1 VSWRAERSGR
11 GGSGTRVQAGLCFL
25 AFLIFGTASG
35 HALRIDLRDVA
46 SDRIERQRAEAAGQ
60 LPLRGTPDIASRPA
74 RLAARGLTEG
84 APVMLRVF
92 KAESELEL
100 WMMRDERYE
109 LFATYPICNWSGS
122 LGPKIAEGDKQS
134 PEGVY
139 TLSRRQLHMVGRH
152 PRSLNL
158 GFPNTL
164 DRSLKRTGSYI
175 LIHGGCG
182 TAGCFSMTNPVMSEI
197 FGLVR
202 ASLRQG
208 QRFVHVHVFPF
219 RMTESRLAAH
229 AASPWA
235 PFWHDL
241 KQVYDSFDRTRL
253 APRMSVC
260 EGRYMVGDAVSARD
274 GAGQLPRASCDPA
287 AEPLV
292 AAAPRPLRVRVAADV
307 RPQRA
312 ALAMSSKRRLPAP
325 SALGGPRPKP
335 SAIAPA
341 RKAKSL
347 GARKAIVSIRR
358 SVTVPEPVYDRT
370 PEREM

>member
-1 VSWRAERSGR
+1 MRLAAVMS
-11 GGSGTRVQAGLCFL
+11 FL
-25 AFLIFGTASG
+25 ALLVIGATPG

-74 RLAARGLTEG
+74 RLAARGLVEG

-139 TLSRRQLHMVGRH
+139 TLTRRQLHMVGRH

-202 ASLRQG
+202 ASLGRG
-208 QRFVHVHVFPF
+208 QRVVHVHVFPF
-219 RMTESRLAAH
+219 RMTEARLAAH
-229 AASPWA
+229 ATSPWA
-235 PFWHDL
+235 PFWNDL
-241 KQVYDSFDRTRL
+241 KHVYDSFDRTRL
-253 APRMSVC
+253 APSMSVC
-260 EGRYMVGDAVSARD
+260 DGRYRVEDAVSARD
-274 GAGQLPRASCDPA
+274 GAGQVPRASCEPP

-292 AAAPRPLRVRVAADV
+292 AAAPRVSRVRIASNAL
-307 RPQRA
+307 PQRTT
-312 ALAMSSKRRLPAP
+312 LAMAGKRRLPLP
-325 SALGGPRPKP
+325 SALGGPPPKP
-335 SAIAPA
+335 PAIAPA
-341 RKAKSL
+341 RKGKTL
-347 GARKAIVSIRR
+347 GARKASVAAPR
-358 SVTVPEPVYDRT
+358 SAAVPAPVYNRT

>member
-1 VSWRAERSGR
+1 MWSGAR
-11 GGSGTRVQAGLCFL
+11 RLAAGLCRVGL
-25 AFLIFGTASG
+25 VLLGAGLLGAGPG

-46 SDRIERQRAEAAGQ
+46 SDRIERQRAEAAGR
-60 LPLRGTPDIASRPA
+60 LPLQGTPDIASRQA
-74 RLAARGLTEG
+74 RLAARGLIEG

-100 WMMRDERYE
+100 WMMRDGRYE

-139 TLSRRQLHMVGRH
+139 TLTRRQLHMVGRH

-164 DRSLKRTGSYI
+164 DRSLNRTGSYI

-202 ASLRQG
+202 ASLGRG
-208 QRFVHVHVFPF
+208 QRVVHVHVFPF
-219 RMTESRLAAH
+219 RMTEARLAAH
-229 AASPWA
+229 SSSPWA
-235 PFWHDL
+235 PFWNDL
-241 KQVYDSFDRTRL
+241 KHVYDSFDRTRL

-260 EGRYMVGDAVSARD
+260 GGRYRVDDAVSARD
-274 GAGQLPRASCDPA
+274 GAGLLPTASCEPPA
-287 AEPLV
+287 EALV
-292 AAAPRPLRVRVAADV
+292 AAVARTSRVRVAADPT
-307 RPQRA
+307 PQRTTLAVA
-312 ALAMSSKRRLPAP
+312 AKRRLPPP
-325 SALGGPRPKP
+325 SALGGPPPKP
-335 SAIAPA
+335 PTAAPA
-341 RKAKSL
+341 RKSKPPATRRASVAEPRSATR
-347 GARKAIVSIRR
+347 ARAVF
-358 SVTVPEPVYDRT
+358 DRT